1 MVPLDSMSPI
11 KSRPSLRTAN
21 RLPSGYWTF
30 SNTEPEPQSHM
41 LPSPSSSRPRPHS
54 STTNPRPSSSHLDSP
69 TTQTSLSSIPTPTTT
84 LTSSMNTRR
93 RSIQKLPRPHRS
105 NDSLRPPPDNHIAS
119 VNSSTTLLP
128 GNHSRTHSLGQSPP
142 PPYAA
147 GSVTLG
153 GVESTSPA
161 VSEDEGDGEEG
172 SEEDR

>member
-1 MVPLDSMSPI
+1 MSPI

-161 VSEDEGDGEEG
+161 VSEDEGE
-172 SEEDR
+172 